1 MGAKSRFEQPL
12 TLLGGGNQVVACGPL
27 LFDEDDVL
35 AEVNISLTQPGKGTA
50 TAAGVFVKNPLPSS
64 GSGDD
69 DEEWMLTARV
79 RPQAVY
85 RNTAA
90 AWAAHIF
97 VPAPPDSLVI
107 ASGVIRYLD
116 MNGNIQ
122 VFHWTGDENGDP
134 LQVR

>member
-69 DEEWMLTARV
+69 DEGVDADRPRPPPGRVQEHGGGLGRPHFRARAT
-79 RPQAVY
+79 RQP
-85 RNTAA
+85 RDCEAA
-90 AWAAHIF
+90 
-97 VPAPPDSLVI
+97 
-107 ASGVIRYLD
+107 
-116 MNGNIQ
+116 
-122 VFHWTGDENGDP
+122 
-134 LQVR
+134 